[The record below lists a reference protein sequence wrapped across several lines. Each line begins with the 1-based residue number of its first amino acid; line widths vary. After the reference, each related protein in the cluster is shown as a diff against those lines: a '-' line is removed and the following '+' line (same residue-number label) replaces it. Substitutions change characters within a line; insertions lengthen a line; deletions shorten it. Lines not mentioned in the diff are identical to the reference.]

1 MEDGV
6 YKSSN
11 ALYFVKDE
19 KVIMKLMGSWYKTT
33 TNFMVGA
40 KKIDD
45 LHGDMLAAFDSTYEK
60 LKNW

>member
-6 YKSSN
+6 YKSEN

-19 KVIMKLMGSWYKTT
+19 KVIMKLMGSFYKTT

-40 KKIDD
+40 KRIDD
-45 LHGDMLAAFDSTYEK
+45 LKPEMKEAFDSTFEK